1 MCGRYTLMLA
11 QDELED
17 RFGAR
22 FASDGEQFSP
32 RYNMAPSQDLPVITD
47 ETPTTIREL
56 EWGLVPTWA
65 DDASGGII
73 NARAETVNEKPSFRD
88 AYRQAT
94 VADAESAAMEQD
106 ANDRETPAAGR
117 CLVPAD
123 GFYEWVETDDGKHPY
138 RVAFEDDRPF
148 ALAGLWVRR
157 ERPQDE
163 TTQTGLDAFGGG
175 AAESDTDGADPGPL
189 ETFTIITTE
198 PNDLVVDLHH
208 RMAVILDPA
217 DEQQWLSGG
226 DPADLLAP
234 HPAAEMRAY
243 PVSTAVND
251 PSVDSPSL
259 VEPLSP

>member
-1 MCGRYTLMLA
+1 MLA

-32 RYNMAPSQDLPVITD
+32 RYNMTPGQDLPVITD
-47 ETPTTIREL
+47 ETPTTIQEL
-56 EWGLVPTWA
+56 EWGLVPAWA

-73 NARAETVNEKPSFRD
+73 NARAETVGEKPSFRD

-94 VADAESAAMEQD
+94 VADAESAEMDQD
-106 ANDRETPAAGR
+106 VTGRKTPAAGR

-123 GFYEWVETDDGKHPY
+123 GFYEWVETGDGKQPY

-175 AAESDTDGADPGPL
+175 TADSAGTDPGPL

-198 PNDLVVDLHH
+198 PNDLVADLHH

-217 DEQQWLSGG
+217 DEQRWLSGE

-234 HPAAEMRAY
+234 YPAAEMRAY

-251 PSVDSPSL
+251 PSVDSASL
-259 VEPLSP
+259 VEPVSP